1 MGLAGGVFIWHG
13 SDGVGDG
20 VTGCVSMAGGELSNG
35 IVKLRAV
42 SVSAGIS
49 DN

>member
-1 MGLAGGVFIWHG
+1 MRLAGGVFIWHG
-13 SDGVGDG
+13 SDGAGTAVA
-20 VTGCVSMAGGELSNG
+20 GCLSIAGGELSNG